1 MAKICPRYEK
11 MIHSLTA
18 DWLFNMDPR
27 DASASIKSA
36 FKGVWTP
43 NPLSGASGL
52 GNQSICYELV
62 NYWDHST
69 CYWELEFIKSFSTF
83 YWEHSTFCWELE
95 LLRDLAFF
103 DDALNFLL
111 RFLTI
116 FVESF
121 YCHIF
126 YDLGQKNST
135 IILWSVDALVV
146 NGGDLGQGKY
156 IFGFVEEMNLITEK

>member
-1 MAKICPRYEK
+1 M
-11 MIHSLTA
+11 
-18 DWLFNMDPR
+18 R
-27 DASASIKSA
+27 D
-36 FKGVWTP
+36 V
-43 NPLSGASGL
+43 
-52 GNQSICYELV
+52 
-62 NYWDHST
+62 
-69 CYWELEFIKSFSTF
+69 
-83 YWEHSTFCWELE
+83 
-95 LLRDLAFF
+95 AFF

-156 IFGFVEEMNLITEK
+156 IFGFVEKMNINNRKVGNYSINLVKCKSVEEKKNCKRKRRNFIGKCKSLSAFPEKEEKNRGKN